1 MRRFPFGLLRYTLLF
16 AALQFPSI
24 LPAVTAAGEVAV
36 SGTGIEV
43 DGEPFRVRGA
53 AGDGPLPELA
63 ALGASTIRTYGGDP
77 GATLDAAQAA
87 GLKVIVGLWVEHPR
101 RGVDYS
107 DRSFV
112 ERQLAEFRAI
122 VERYRD
128 HPALLMW
135 GIGNEVEAELADD
148 TPAWPAIEEAARV
161 VKALDPAHPTLAV
174 VAETGTDKVRK
185 LRAAAPHIDVLGINT
200 YGDAV
205 YTAEARARE
214 QGWTGPIIISEL
226 GALGQWQTA
235 TTPWGA
241 PFEMTST
248 QKAIQLRRYLA
259 ALESSGTGVI
269 LFLWGQKQEV
279 TPTWHSLRLPT
290 GEWTESSEAMA
301 DSWGGRTPGGNRAP
315 RIAAFRFADDA
326 SAPFASWPAGGGDVV
341 LEASDPDGDTLD
353 VRWEVMSESTTRG
366 VAGDAE
372 GRPDSHARTVAGIGP
387 GRARI
392 TGLAPGH
399 YRVFVEVRDGRGA
412 AATANLPFEIR

>member
-1 MRRFPFGLLRYTLLF
+1 MRRFPFGILRSRVLF
-16 AALQFPSI
+16 AAFLFSAF
-24 LPAVTAAGEVAV
+24 LPAVTAAAEVAV

-43 DGEPFRVRGA
+43 DGKPFRVRGA

-63 ALGASTIRTYGGDP
+63 ALGATTIRTYGGDP
-77 GATLDAAQAA
+77 GAVLDAAQAA
-87 GLKVIVGLWVEHPR
+87 GLKVIVGLWMEHPR
-101 RGVDYS
+101 RGVNYS
-107 DRSFV
+107 DRTFV
-112 ERQLAEFRAI
+112 ARQLADFRAV

-135 GIGNEVEAELADD
+135 GIGNEVEAELSDD
-148 TPAWPAIEEAARV
+148 SPVWPAIEEAARA
-161 VKALDPAHPTLAV
+161 VKELDPAHPTFAV
-174 VAETGTDKVRK
+174 LAETGTDKVRK

-214 QGWTGPIIISEL
+214 QGWTGPIVISEL
-226 GALGQWQTA
+226 GALGQWQA
-235 TTPWGA
+235 ASTPWRA
-241 PFEMTST
+241 PFEITST

-279 TPTWHSLRLPT
+279 TPTWHSLHLPT
-290 GEWTESSEAMA
+290 GEWTESAEAMA
-301 DSWGGRTPGGNRAP
+301 EAWGGRTPGGNRAP

-326 SAPFASWPAGGGDVV
+326 SAPFASWRAGGGDVV
-341 LEASDPDGDTLD
+341 LEASDPDGDALD
-353 VRWEVMSESTTRG
+353 VRWEVMSESTSRG

-372 GRPDSHARTVAGIGP
+372 RRPDSHPGAVAGAGP
-387 GRARI
+387 GKVRVTAPE
-392 TGLAPGH
+392 PGH
-399 YRVFVEVRDGRGA
+399 YRVFVAIRDGRGA